1 LEELEEMF
9 ELGEGVIKT
18 PPNAAR
24 QQVGVAKANEARGIG
39 EVSIWRKRITINDEE
54 EMMNTGGEM
63 MSRRRRRRRKTK
75 KSSKKERRRRKAS
88 EYRKVLLSSL
98 SS

>member
-39 EVSIWRKRITINDEE
+39 EVSI
-54 EMMNTGGEM
+54 
-63 MSRRRRRRRKTK
+63 
-75 KSSKKERRRRKAS
+75 
-88 EYRKVLLSSL
+88 
-98 SS
+98 